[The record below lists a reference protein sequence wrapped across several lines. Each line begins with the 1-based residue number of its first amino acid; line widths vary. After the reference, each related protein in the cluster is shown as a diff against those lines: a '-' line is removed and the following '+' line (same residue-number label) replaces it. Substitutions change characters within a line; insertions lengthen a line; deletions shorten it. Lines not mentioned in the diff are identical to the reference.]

1 MKNICLIGPP
11 GSGKGSYGKLISK
24 ALGVPLISTS
34 DILKRHG
41 LIFSSSSSEEDNNGG
56 SGSSIISGSS
66 GDTPQQR
73 PRDDGNCHSL
83 SGKLIDDSVVC
94 ETLLKEFQH
103 MEEEE
108 KKMELKQKNQNQNRN
123 QHDHHR
129 HNNSGYVLDGFPR
142 TLRQIN
148 IMTATWPHHLRVD
161 GAIKLAV
168 PDVVCQQKLEG
179 RRLCLKCGG
188 NYNVADVQY
197 YDNDDDDDDDN
208 GDGDN
213 DVADEEK
220 HQQNGSGDDGGSGR
234 WWNLPA
240 YLPETEATETV
251 DTSKGAILPPSGSKF
266 VCGCDPTVDW
276 MTRHDDEHGV
286 VLNRLKVYHE
296 HMDPILDYF
305 DSSREVEE
313 GSVDYNSN
321 TTSQRQ
327 SQSHC
332 RLLKLY
338 PYNGFDDV
346 PQIIETVQ
354 SWIGDGSGMDR

>member
-41 LIFSSSSSEEDNNGG
+41 LIFSSSSFSSGEDTNDGGGSGG
-56 SGSSIISGSS
+56 SGSGSGC
-66 GDTPQQR
+66 THKQQR
-73 PRDDGNCHSL
+73 PRDEDNCHSL

-103 MEEEE
+103 MEEE
-108 KKMELKQKNQNQNRN
+108 KMKLKHKNQQS
-123 QHDHHR
+123 HDDRHHL
-129 HNNSGYVLDGFPR
+129 HNKSGYILDGFPR

-148 IMTATWPHHLRVD
+148 IMTKTWPQHLRID

-179 RRLCLKCGG
+179 RRLCLKCDG
-188 NYNVADVQY
+188 NYNVADVHY
-197 YDNDDDDDDDN
+197 YADGDVDD

-213 DVADEEK
+213 DVER
-220 HQQNGSGDDGGSGR
+220 HQNNDTGDGGSNGR

-240 YLPETEATETV
+240 YLPELTTETV
-251 DTSKGAILPPSGSKF
+251 DNSNATTLPSSGRQF
-266 VCGCDPTVDW
+266 LCGCDPTVDW

-354 SWIGDGSGMDR
+354 SWMDR